1 MAAVSPAARKVGV
14 GGRGLVPLFGAL
26 GAVCDVSV
34 WQTGEQQPVAARRG
48 RGRGEEKVEGRGGGG
63 VTPSGNTKFSQL
75 CDKKRKMTSGFSKF
89 LILQPKREKKK
100 NWH

>member
-48 RGRGEEKVEGRGGGG
+48 EEKVEKVEGRGRGG
-63 VTPSGNTKFSQL
+63 VTPSGNTKFPQL
-75 CDKKRKMTSGFSKF
+75 CDKKKE
-89 LILQPKREKKK
+89 KRLPVSQSF
-100 NWH
+100 